1 MGCSTLKKLVI
12 VVLAIVAV
20 PAVCVGSDVRPE
32 VDVLMD
38 VRNALDPQGRV
49 LVSWKQDV
57 SPCSGSFEGIL
68 CEPGECTALS
78 SELSAMEIPQ
88 NPHLLN
94 QLVVKLI

>member
-12 VVLAIVAV
+12 VVLVIVVV

-38 VRNALDPQGRV
+38 VRNALDPQGIV

-57 SPCSGSFEGIL
+57 SPCSGTFEGIL

-78 SELSAMEIPQ
+78 FRTLGYGNSPRTTPS
-88 NPHLLN
+88 
-94 QLVVKLI
+94 

>member
-12 VVLAIVAV
+12 VVLVIVVAV

-68 CEPGECTALS
+68 CGPGECTALS
-78 SELSAMEIPQ
+78 FRTLGYG
-88 NPHLLN
+88 NPPRTH
-94 QLVVKLI
+94 I